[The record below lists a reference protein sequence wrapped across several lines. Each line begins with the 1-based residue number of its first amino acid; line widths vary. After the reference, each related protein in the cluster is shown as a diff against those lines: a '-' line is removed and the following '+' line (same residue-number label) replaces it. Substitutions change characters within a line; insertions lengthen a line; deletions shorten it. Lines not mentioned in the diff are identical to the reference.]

1 MRDER
6 RNLVGGKLNW
16 IFVVHAPVNP
26 FLVINVCKQMQDG
39 PLNILRRRVVL
50 DSVSVGSTKLLVGNM
65 KNEGVIRPQP
75 LVFEN
80 EVSCDRSPAVTS
92 EDDRFYFIRRTH
104 NRIAQYLL

>member
-6 RNLVGGKLNW
+6 RNLVGGELNW

-39 PLNILRRRVVL
+39 PLNILGRRVVL
-50 DSVSVGSTKLLVGNM
+50 DSVGVGSAEFLTWNM
-65 KNEGVIRPQP
+65 KNEWVIRPQP

-80 EVSCDRSPAVTS
+80 EVSRDRSPAVTR
-92 EDDRFYFIRRTH
+92 EDYGLYFTRQTH
-104 NRIAQYLL
+104 NRTAQCPL

>member
-6 RNLVGGKLNW
+6 CNLIGGELNW

-39 PLNILRRRVVL
+39 PLNILRRRMVL
-50 DSVSVGSTKLLVGNM
+50 DSASIISAKLLVGNI

-80 EVSCDRSPAVTS
+80 EVSCDRSIAVTR

-104 NRIAQYLL
+104 N

>member
-6 RNLVGGKLNW
+6 RNLLGGGRNRKF
-16 IFVVHAPVNP
+16 IIHAPVNP

-39 PLNILRRRVVL
+39 PLDILRRRMVL
-50 DSVSVGSTKLLVGNM
+50 DSVSVSSAKLLVGNM

-80 EVSCDRSPAVTS
+80 KVPRDRSIAVTS
-92 EDDRFYFIRRTH
+92 EDDRFYFIRQTH
-104 NRIAQYLL
+104 NRIAQYLP